1 MWFLSVECLLCSA
14 TKELSVASK
23 EISPCAVPLL
33 LFGPRLLAICCCVYT
48 RQRTTV
54 ARETFPWT
62 STQTWRDL
70 PLNSFIHACG
80 FALECRSIYKY
91 SLVSFCMDYTDG
103 KHLRFRFF
111 FPCSFCIQLLYHQ
124 LTYSMFNK
132 MLSVP
137 NLEPFFTC
145 DYGNMKVT
153 CRQSTTTSSSPI
165 NSPLTK
171 GSLSCFR
178 LECKARRPAGFL
190 LTFKSC
196 LSHSQAFCTYW
207 RAQFGAAGKNT
218 DD

>member
-80 FALECRSIYKY
+80 FALECRSMYKY

-111 FPCSFCIQLLYHQ
+111 FLVVSVSNCS
-124 LTYSMFNK
+124 
-132 MLSVP
+132 
-137 NLEPFFTC
+137 
-145 DYGNMKVT
+145 
-153 CRQSTTTSSSPI
+153 TTSSHTLC
-165 NSPLTK
+165 LTK
-171 GSLSCFR
+171 C
-178 LECKARRPAGFL
+178 CQFL
-190 LTFKSC
+190 IW
-196 LSHSQAFCTYW
+196 SHSLLVIMVIW
-207 RAQFGAAGKNT
+207 R
-218 DD
+218 